1 MKKGANIMCTVDK
14 VRRTKSAFI
23 VVFVVVFFCAQRERS
38 HLSQST
44 IKSFEIYASFCAFIT
59 DGCFLSLSFSLPQ
72 LSSFLSRPKT
82 VTDQRHPRVRP
93 GPRPRDNLPETV
105 NAHRRFEWCRENH
118 HNRVLKNGQHGR
130 VAAERAIGA
139 GVYTRSKS
147 RRRHGSEGT
156 DKIEVS
162 E

>member
-59 DGCFLSLSFSLPQ
+59 DGCFLSLSFSLPHHRFYRDQKQ
-72 LSSFLSRPKT
+72 LLIKGIRAFAPDHDHNT
-82 VTDQRHPRVRP
+82 NIVIVVVVVIIVR
-93 GPRPRDNLPETV
+93 
-105 NAHRRFEWCRENH
+105 
-118 HNRVLKNGQHGR
+118 
-130 VAAERAIGA
+130 I
-139 GVYTRSKS
+139 
-147 RRRHGSEGT
+147 
-156 DKIEVS
+156 
-162 E
+162 